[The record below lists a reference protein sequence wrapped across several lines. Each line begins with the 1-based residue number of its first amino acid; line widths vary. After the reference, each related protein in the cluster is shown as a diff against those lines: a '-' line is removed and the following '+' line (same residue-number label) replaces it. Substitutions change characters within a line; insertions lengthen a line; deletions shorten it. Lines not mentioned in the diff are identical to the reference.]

1 MSEELRFTHLDAMN
15 ALFNGIRYLND
26 RIDCGDIVSAKA
38 ALKTKALAD
47 LVAVAEHDLALDGAS
62 AISIKPFVAAGGWIG
77 VTYSYSLGAGFEVQG
92 SPVPRRV

>member
-15 ALFNGIRYLND
+15 ALLNGVKHLND

-47 LVAVAEHDLALDGAS
+47 LVAVARHDLQLDGALEVTLQ
-62 AISIKPFVAAGGWIG
+62 PFVAAGGWIG
-77 VTYSYSLGAGFEVQG
+77 ITYSYSLGAGFVVQG
-92 SPVPRRV
+92 SPVPRRI

>member
-15 ALFNGIRYLND
+15 ALFNGVRYLND

-62 AISIKPFVAAGGWIG
+62 SISIKPFVAAGGWVG
-77 VTYSYSLGAGFEVQG
+77 LSYSYSLGAGFEVQG
-92 SPVPRRV
+92 APVPRRV

>member
-1 MSEELRFTHLDAMN
+1 MSEELRFSHLDAMG
-15 ALFNGIRYLND
+15 ALFNGVKYIND

-62 AISIKPFVAAGGWIG
+62 SISIKPFVAAGDWVG
-77 VTYSYSLGAGFEVQG
+77 VSYSYSLGAGFEVQG
-92 SPVPRRV
+92 APVPRRV